1 MNEAVSVLTESNLI
15 ITLLVLCALLLI
27 YNLVCAARK
36 NYRELKKPTDE
47 REKNIAAKLAKHD
60 SDIAALKEGLKVN
73 CTGVK
78 ALLNHE
84 LHNGNSQEMQAA
96 ATAMDTWLINK

>member
-1 MNEAVSVLTESNLI
+1 MNEAVSVLTGSNLI
-15 ITLLVLCALLLI
+15 ITLLVICALLMV
-27 YNLVCAARK
+27 YNLVCTARK
-36 NYRELKKPTDE
+36 NYKELKKPADE
-47 REKNIAAKLAKHD
+47 REKNVAAKLDKHD
-60 SDIAALKEGLKVN
+60 KDIAALKEGLKVN
-73 CTGVK
+73 CSGVK